1 MVNKSFDRTFSYAPL
16 FNSLEKNGLSVYDL
30 RRKAHINDSV
40 IIKLLEGRPVLI
52 STLCKI
58 ALLLGLELSD
68 IVSLDRDW
76 KYDETKDL
84 RKQLLC

>member
-1 MVNKSFDRTFSYAPL
+1 MVNKSFDQTFSYAPL
-16 FNSLEKNGLSVYDL
+16 FQNLEKLGLTVYDL
-30 RRKAHINDSV
+30 RRRAHISDSV
-40 IIKLLEGRPVLI
+40 IINLLEGRPVLI

-68 IVSLDRDW
+68 IVSLDHDW
-76 KYDETKDL
+76 KYGETKDL